1 MKGSANAVRHPH
13 PNLPPLSRGG
23 GAHRCPELSPIQA
36 SPHFKD
42 VAPLVYT
49 EQFAQKY
56 IDESLRH
63 SVVVNKV
70 RFNYRT
76 ESWENREFDLPV
88 FRNDFVI
95 LTPKDIL
102 TKDET
107 WINRDGLH
115 HEYYQIARSIP
126 NEQLRAEVNNYFLS
140 MLPKDPSGKDEKEA
154 IERVIRKFP
163 QLIEY
168 YIRYKEDRGDEAVS
182 VSNARVEEAEIV
194 FVQQVSQFVHTLA
207 SETDFYVVSGDTHEE
222 AMKRVLFL
230 KDIIEN
236 KGGHRIFYAEGKPIR
251 RESDLHILF
260 S

>member
-1 MKGSANAVRHPH
+1 M
-13 PNLPPLSRGG
+13 
-23 GAHRCPELSPIQA
+23 
-36 SPHFKD
+36 
-42 VAPLVYT
+42 
-49 EQFAQKY
+49 
-56 IDESLRH
+56 
-63 SVVVNKV
+63 NKV

-260 S
+260 RLTWFATFSDVSREVNDGRGPADFKISRGSLDKTIFEFKLVVQRFCIDG